1 MEGHPGSSSFV
12 PSLSGIELDDLLGE
26 LRDRAGAVRDAHE
39 RLSGLLG
46 AVVAISS
53 ELDLAAVLQRIVTT
67 ACSLVGARYG
77 ALGVLAPERE
87 HLSQFITHGLD
98 DETRALIG
106 DLPHGRGVLGLLIND
121 PQPLR
126 LHDISSHPKSV
137 RVPGQP
143 PADAHVPRGP
153 AARARRG
160 VRQPLPHREGGRR
173 ATSPPAT
180 RRSSSPWPPPPASP
194 SRTPGSTSR
203 AAPARRGCEQPP
215 SARGP

>member
-1 MEGHPGSSSFV
+1 MEGHVGSSSFV

-106 DLPHGRGVLGLLIND
+106 DIPHGRGVLGLLIND

-126 LHDISSHPKSV
+126 LHEISSHPKSV
-137 RVPGQP
+137 GFPVNHPPMHTFLGVPLRVRDEVFGTS
-143 PADAHVPRGP
+143 
-153 AARARRG
+153 
-160 VRQPLPHREGGRR
+160 
-173 ATSPPAT
+173 TSPTRRTARTSRRLT
-180 RRSSSPWPPPPASP
+180 RRSSPHWLPLPVSP
-194 SRTPGSTSR
+194 SRTRGSTSR
-203 AAPARRGCEQPP
+203 AAPARRGCGRPR

>member
-106 DLPHGRGVLGLLIND
+106 DIPHGRGVLGLLINH

-126 LHDISSHPKSV
+126 LHEISSHPKSV
-137 RVPGQP
+137 GFPVNHPPMHTFLGVPLRVRDEVFGNLYLS
-143 PADAHVPRGP
+143 DKEDG
-153 AARARRG
+153 
-160 VRQPLPHREGGRR
+160 EDF
-173 ATSPPAT
+173 
-180 RRSSSPWPPPPASP
+180 
-194 SRTPGSTSR
+194 
-203 AAPARRGCEQPP
+203 
-215 SARGP
+215 SAG